1 MDEASENLRILLVD
15 DDDHVRAALMRTLRR
30 SGGVIEEFSS
40 GYRAIARAAE
50 TSFDV
55 AVLDISMPE
64 MDGDALAL
72 ELRQRQPDMRLV
84 FVSADTE
91 SEGAQRAK
99 NLTRAT
105 FVRKPWAT
113 AEMLRVVRG

>member
-1 MDEASENLRILLVD
+1 MDEVSENLRILLVD

-40 GYRAIARAAE
+40 GYRAIARASE